1 MAVPSDLDQEDI
13 KNPLN
18 INNFWCMSYLEKKI
32 PDFFEEQKASMEKG
46 ERPDPVTKKL
56 WQDCMRRKGEITA
69 KCESGEM
76 TVEMYAD
83 LLKKQYLKDCQL
95 LTYFKQAKDLTKA
108 KIVFERLNII
118 KQECESEGI

>member
-1 MAVPSDLDQEDI
+1 MAVPSDLDPEDI

-56 WQDCMRRKGEITA
+56 WQDCMKRKNTIEAACG
-69 KCESGEM
+69 SGEM
-76 TVEMYAD
+76 TPEQYIELM
-83 LLKKQYLKDCQL
+83 KKQLDKDAKL
-95 LTYFKQAKDLTKA
+95 L
-108 KIVFERLNII
+108 
-118 KQECESEGI
+118 